1 MLLHM
6 IIVALVS
13 KSCGVGL
20 SENLKSTSRRLYR
33 ELLMELIMKYRCI
46 EAEPIIATLSNLI
59 CKPIV
64 NG

>member
-20 SENLKSTSRRLYR
+20 SENLISTSRRLYR